1 MLSVHPHM
9 HLCGIET
16 VSHAVWLRS
25 HARIRG
31 SPLQTVR
38 SHMHVKDA
46 SISAFTVTT
55 AALSL

>member
-1 MLSVHPHM
+1 MLSVHPQM
-9 HLCGIET
+9 QLCKIET

-31 SPLQTVR
+31 SPLQTIR
-38 SHMHVKDA
+38 SHMHCKDA

-55 AALSL
+55 AALCL